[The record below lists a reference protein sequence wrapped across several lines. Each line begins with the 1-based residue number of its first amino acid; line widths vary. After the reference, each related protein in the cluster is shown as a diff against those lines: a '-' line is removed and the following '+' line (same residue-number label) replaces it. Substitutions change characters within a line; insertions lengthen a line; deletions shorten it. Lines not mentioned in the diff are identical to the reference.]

1 MGDKLKTKGN
11 RNGKKKV
18 TIVGE
23 NTSKVKTDSSGR
35 PYVTVLES
43 TTSVNKG
50 DGGRGFVRSARF
62 PPCAS
67 RVARRAFPFP
77 LCALRLEFPPIKRCF
92 SASQIGTHHEVI
104 TFMQKIMG
112 PVTSGHPPMTCT

>member
-11 RNGKKKV
+11 RKGKKKV

-50 DGGRGFVRSARF
+50 DTVYVKNKDISDGYLTGGDY
-62 PPCAS
+62 
-67 RVARRAFPFP
+67 RA
-77 LCALRLEFPPIKRCF
+77 KKTG
-92 SASQIGTHHEVI
+92 QNKYT
-104 TFMQKIMG
+104 TK
-112 PVTSGHPPMTCT
+112 